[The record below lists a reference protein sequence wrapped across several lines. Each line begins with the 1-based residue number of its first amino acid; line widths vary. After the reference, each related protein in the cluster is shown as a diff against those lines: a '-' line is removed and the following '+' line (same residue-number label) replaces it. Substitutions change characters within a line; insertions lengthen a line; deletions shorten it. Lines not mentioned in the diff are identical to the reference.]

1 MIKKLLTLA
10 FPALMTLSLSA
21 FAATSNDKPKADEK
35 KEDKKKFKKKDPH
48 AF

>member
-1 MIKKLLTLA
+1 MKKLLTLA
-10 FPALMTLSLSA
+10 FAALITLSLSA